1 MLLLNCC
8 SMRTHKY
15 IDVPI
20 IIRKICKVSQP
31 KFSQIFVCFGRMKYI
46 IFQKVV
52 VSKLCAHKF
61 WPYYNIILYAE
72 GKK

>member
-1 MLLLNCC
+1 MFPSLSEKSVTFHN
-8 SMRTHKY
+8 
-15 IDVPI
+15 P
-20 IIRKICKVSQP
+20 KV
-31 KFSQIFVCFGRMKYI
+31 SQIFVCFGRMKYI

-61 WPYYNIILYAE
+61 WSYYNIILYTE